1 MNTKSI
7 SSMACAPGA
16 LDGGPVRTRFF
27 DGMFLTQADLENEQ
41 RYWRLKRRL
50 TNRALGAGVVWGLRL
65 VWQSEKRMF
74 QLAPGYA
81 IDCCGNDLVVECPTQ
96 IGERELW
103 SRADPSLRGNRLG
116 TSTGPLQGGTT
127 PRIPPRLDAREALG
141 NIRGGVY
148 RDTIPACV
156 VLQYTE
162 CGEEPRTVQGDA
174 CAGPTGA
181 CELSRVRETAR
192 LLLVPPP
199 LRRETPPE
207 QFLDDLQAFHDGLP
221 ANLQGKVFPPQG
233 GPSTTPAS
241 GTPPVTLTVKIPG
254 STTPDVINFPAAGQT
269 ATGASFSGTQSVS
282 ANQTGVVTFEL
293 NPFTNWGFTAGGVTD
308 QGRTVETVTP
318 PSAPSMFW
326 SLDIALPPGNPTAGA
341 TTTVNFDYLV
351 QGLQVAQQFGG
362 SQSGTVDAEITGT
375 VVVSTSGQGNVNVT
389 LDQLTVKTTD
399 ATVGVDTGG
408 NEGCLDLLL
417 PWGWTVDPAN
427 GSKIARVLV
436 LAAIYALLQEAV
448 ATNPSFAQPAAY
460 AYQVLWYAL
469 FDVDVTADPSGQT
482 LASVSALLQKL
493 FQRWCDGFAYP
504 GPRCLDEHHG
514 VYLGCAEIDRAGN
527 VVSFDMWT
535 NRRYVLTGPLLA
547 HWANQLGIASLD
559 VIVGRFVD
567 VLCCLGSQPS
577 FGWNQTTATTGTS
590 RGPSAAPAA
599 TTGYTYQVMHVG
611 TPGTLATFAQGN
623 NANVRYVGFADLA
636 TRVVQAFTAPAG
648 TSKEVLALQLE
659 DGGTIGLLVPTAG
672 TAPAQEQLTGEV
684 TAQLKSAGDAH
695 VIARSRPLVA
705 SFVTGVLA
713 SAPAS
718 SLVPENAPAP
728 TQQLAKL
735 LDAKGVTV
743 AELATGGPAAVLAR
757 AGAASNATLA
767 PGADDLVDRA
777 ELAVSAVTTATV
789 KAVGSAADASAFT
802 DTAKQ
807 KALAKALVAVVPK
820 LAPAT
825 VTAAAAKAAR
835 GS

>member
-1 MNTKSI
+1 MKTSSI

-65 VWQSEKRMF
+65 VWQSDKRMF

-96 IGERELW
+96 ISERELW
-103 SRADPSLRGNRLG
+103 SRADPSLLGNRFG
-116 TSTGPLQGGTT
+116 TSTGPLQGGPP
-127 PRIPPRLDAREALG
+127 PRIGILREATSRAY
-141 NIRGGVY
+141 RG
-148 RDTIPACV
+148 TFTACV

-174 CAGPTGA
+174 CAGPTGM

-199 LRRETPPE
+199 MRRETPPE
-207 QFLDDLQAFHDGLP
+207 LFLDDLKAFHDSLP
-221 ANLQGKVFPPQG
+221 ASLQGKVFPPQG
-233 GPSTTPAS
+233 GPSTTPSSA
-241 GTPPVTLTVKIPG
+241 TPPVTLTVKIPG
-254 STTPDVINFPAAGQT
+254 ATTTDVINFPAAGQT
-269 ATGASFSGTQSVS
+269 ANGAPFSGTQNVS
-282 ANQTGVVTFEL
+282 GSQTGVVTFEL
-293 NPFTNWGFTAGGVTD
+293 NPFSGWGFTSGSVTD

-326 SLDIALPPGNPTAGA
+326 SLDVALPPATATAGA
-341 TTTVNFDYLV
+341 TTSVGFDYLV

-362 SQSGTVDAEITGT
+362 SQSGTIDAEIYGT
-375 VVVSTSGQGNVNVT
+375 VIVSTSGQGAVSVT
-389 LDQLTVKTTD
+389 LDQLVVKTTD
-399 ATVGVDTGG
+399 ATVGVGTGG

-417 PWGWTVDPAN
+417 PWGWTIDPAN

-436 LAAIYALLQEAV
+436 LAAMYALLQEAV
-448 ATNPSFAQPAAY
+448 ATSPSFAQPAAY

-514 VYLGCAEIDRAGN
+514 VYLGCAELDSAGN
-527 VVSFDMWT
+527 VLSFDMWT

-567 VLCCLGSQPS
+567 VLCCLASQPA
-577 FGWNQTTATTGTS
+577 FGWNQTTGTTGTTGVS
-590 RGPSAAPAA
+590 SAPGAAP
-599 TTGYTYQVMHVG
+599 TNVKEYTYQVLHVG
-611 TPGTLATFAQGN
+611 TPATLATFAQGN
-623 NANVRYVGFADLA
+623 NATVRYVGLADLA
-636 TRVVQAFTAPAG
+636 ARVVQAFTAPAG
-648 TSKEVLALQLE
+648 TSKEVLALQLD
-659 DGGTIGLLVPTAG
+659 DGGTIGLLVPTTG
-672 TAPAQEQLTGEV
+672 NAPAQDHLTGEV

-718 SLVPENAPAP
+718 SLVPENAPAA

-743 AELATGGPAAVLAR
+743 AELATSAPSAVLAR
-757 AGAASNATLA
+757 AGASSTATLA

-777 ELAVSAVTTATV
+777 ELAVSAVTAATV
-789 KAVGSAADASAFT
+789 KAVGSAADASTFT

-820 LAPAT
+820 LAAAT
-825 VTAAAAKAAR
+825 VTTAAAKAAR